1 MAFEGSKAGG
11 LVWHSGTVMAQRR
24 RKQDFVVLFNT
35 DKKRLLID
43 PLRRHWRRVQLAS
56 APPLVPAPTGVGA
69 GPPRISMAMPPQ
81 PLPLRDYADHATTLR
96 SARRTRRHA

>member
-1 MAFEGSKAGG
+1 MQVAFEGSKAGG

-35 DKKRLLID
+35 DKKRLRID
-43 PLRRHWRRVQLAS
+43 PLRRHWRRVQL
-56 APPLVPAPTGVGA
+56 TGVGV

>member
-35 DKKRLLID
+35 DKKRLRID
-43 PLRRHWRRVQLAS
+43 PLRRHWRRVQL
-56 APPLVPAPTGVGA
+56 TGVGV
-69 GPPRISMAMPPQ
+69 GPPRISMVVPP
-81 PLPLRDYADHATTLR
+81 
-96 SARRTRRHA
+96 RRTRWRA